1 MGACI
6 RIHPLLQDLANGK
19 ESIEVEGETVGKCLS
34 DLVKQYPKIHEN
46 IFDPRGNLFKHIEIF
61 VNGKP
66 ASPKELTTPVRDGD
80 EISILML
87 LSGG

>member
-1 MGACI
+1 LGARI

-19 ESIEVEGETVGKCLS
+19 EIVEVEGENVGKCLV

-46 IFDPRGNLFKHIEIF
+46 IFDPRGNLLKHIEIF
-61 VNGKP
+61 INGKP
-66 ASPKELTTPVRDGD
+66 APPEELTTPVRDGD
-80 EISILML
+80 ELSILML